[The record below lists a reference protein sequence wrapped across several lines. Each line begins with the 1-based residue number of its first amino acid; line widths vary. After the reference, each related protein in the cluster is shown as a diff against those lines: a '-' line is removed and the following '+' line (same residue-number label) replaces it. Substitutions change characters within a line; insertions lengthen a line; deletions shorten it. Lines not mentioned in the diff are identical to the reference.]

1 MNRTNRKLVLLACL
15 AAIALPGHSQ
25 VLSLDSCVAMAIK
38 NNKQIE
44 AARHMVD
51 QYQHTKQSLHANYFP
66 NISLQATDAYSNLTG
81 SSVMDISTPIGSF
94 AAQQVQNLIPT
105 YVDDA
110 MRQNIANNLSNKLTP
125 LNPEIEFKMKNI
137 FSGGLTLEQPIFM
150 GGKIVVSNRMGKIG
164 VRMAQMAEH
173 LSREDVVVSVHDAY
187 QLLVKA
193 KEMSVVA
200 QKYDSLLNQIS
211 NDVKSAMKHGMAS
224 RNDELK
230 VVVKKNDAELKI
242 RQAENGIRL
251 ARMNLCQLIGLP
263 LDTPIDTRDN
273 EDTSVMSLVDR
284 NAQVS
289 NRTEY
294 QLLELKSQLAE
305 QKIKLERSEYMPQLG
320 LIVNAGVLD
329 GMEMLGNKL
338 FNHKFNFTVGA
349 QLKIPLF
356 HGFETRHK
364 VAAAKEELVQS
375 RLIQEDLAG
384 KMNLDLQ
391 QQANNVDEAQL
402 EVRLRERNLEQCEEN
417 LRISRKAYSV
427 GMEKLS
433 ELLTAQLLWQQAY
446 ADLVESRYQAKLKMM
461 KWRKAAGR
469 ID

>member
-1 MNRTNRKLVLLACL
+1 MNRTNSKLVLLASL
-15 AAIALPGHSQ
+15 AAIALPSHSQ
-25 VLSLDSCVAMAIK
+25 VLSLDSCVALAMKA
-38 NNKQIE
+38 NKEIQ
-44 AARHMVD
+44 AAQHLVN
-51 QYQHTKQSLHANYFP
+51 QYQNTKQSLHANYFP

-230 VVVKKNDAELKI
+230 VIVKKNDAELKI

-375 RLIQEDLAG
+375 RLMQEDLAG

>member
-1 MNRTNRKLVLLACL
+1 MNRTNSKLVLLASL
-15 AAIALPGHSQ
+15 AAIALPSHSQ
-25 VLSLDSCVAMAIK
+25 VLSLDSCVALAMKA
-38 NNKQIE
+38 NKEIQ
-44 AARHMVD
+44 AAQHLVN
-51 QYQHTKQSLHANYFP
+51 QYQNTKQSLYANYFP

-125 LNPEIEFKMKNI
+125 LNPEIEFKMKNV
-137 FSGGLTLEQPIFM
+137 FSGGLTLEQPVFM
-150 GGKIVVSNRMGKIG
+150 GGKIVISNRMGKIG

-230 VVVKKNDAELKI
+230 VIVKKNDAELKI

-338 FNHKFNFTVGA
+338 FNHKFNF
-349 QLKIPLF
+349 LF
-356 HGFETRHK
+356 YTGIVV
-364 VAAAKEELVQS
+364 VA
-375 RLIQEDLAG
+375 
-384 KMNLDLQ
+384 
-391 QQANNVDEAQL
+391 
-402 EVRLRERNLEQCEEN
+402 
-417 LRISRKAYSV
+417 
-427 GMEKLS
+427 
-433 ELLTAQLLWQQAY
+433 
-446 ADLVESRYQAKLKMM
+446 
-461 KWRKAAGR
+461 
-469 ID
+469 